1 MLKPIKIYILKLLNS
16 KRCLNNYYYSS
27 IRITILNKIQ
37 SSDLRVLRI
46 NNFNDILPYQKIL
59 EGYHYKSSTQKN
71 LEIKVPDLKLF
82 KFTDVFL
89 NSFSSAIIKDKNI
102 FYEAINDNERFNEGF
117 IKYHSKK
124 NAIVDLTGSTEI
136 EEGFFLAGNGSFNW
150 YHWMIEILPKMLYY
164 KEILSKIILVDNSC
178 KTIPTMAESLR
189 IVTEK
194 LNVKIIYLD
203 KNKSYKVKNLYFINE
218 VNKLMFNPIDPN
230 KNTLPLYYFR
240 QESLKLLN
248 EKFRSNYFENKEE
261 NKKIFLD
268 RKNTHRIAKNEN
280 EIRELLQH
288 QNFHNID
295 GSKLNFS
302 EQINTFSNAE
312 VIVGTTGA
320 AFTNIIFCKP
330 KCKIIIFIPQNYR
343 YYKFYREIGEMLD
356 LKLSYLY
363 YDNDDADHTKSDF
376 IIDTNELDRLLKI

>member
-1 MLKPIKIYILKLLNS
+1 MYRKLINFTLKLLNS
-16 KRCLNNYYYSS
+16 KKYFDFLPLS
-27 IRITILNKIQ
+27 IMQIYILNKISGRNDKVFKIKAIKHLPVSEKLLNGYKYVSKTQ
-37 SSDLRVLRI
+37 
-46 NNFNDILPYQKIL
+46 NNIEVD
-59 EGYHYKSSTQKN
+59 
-71 LEIKVPDLKLF
+71 VPDLNLYILKN
-82 KFTDVFL
+82 VIV
-89 NSFSSAIIKDKNI
+89 NSQSSAIIYRENI
-102 FYEAINDNERFNEGF
+102 FYEAINENERFNEGF
-117 IKYHSKK
+117 IKYHTKK
-124 NAIVDLTGSTEI
+124 NAIVDITEVTEI

>member
-1 MLKPIKIYILKLLNS
+1 M
-16 KRCLNNYYYSS
+16 
-27 IRITILNKIQ
+27 
-37 SSDLRVLRI
+37 
-46 NNFNDILPYQKIL
+46 
-59 EGYHYKSSTQKN
+59 
-71 LEIKVPDLKLF
+71 
-82 KFTDVFL
+82 
-89 NSFSSAIIKDKNI
+89 
-102 FYEAINDNERFNEGF
+102 
-117 IKYHSKK
+117 
-124 NAIVDLTGSTEI
+124 TGSTEI

-343 YYKFYREIGEMLD
+343 YYK
-356 LKLSYLY
+356 
-363 YDNDDADHTKSDF
+363 
-376 IIDTNELDRLLKI
+376 